1 MTGPR
6 ASDGERQHA
15 STGAG
20 AGERA
25 AALAAWLRSV
35 LAPGAALVSDSRAL
49 RPGDAFLAWPGAHD
63 DGRRHVDA
71 ALVAGAAAVLHEA
84 ENANAA
90 GMSAEASRDSR
101 VRAVDD
107 LRLLAGPIAA
117 EYYGHPAQR
126 LEVVAVTGTNGKT
139 TTTQWTAS
147 GFSAAG
153 KRCAVIGTLG
163 SGIVGAESPPRLE
176 SFGLTTPDAVALQR
190 MLAAFVDAG
199 VEAVAMEAS
208 SIGIDQGRLN
218 GLRLDTAVLT
228 NFTRD
233 HLDYHGTEEA
243 YLAAKL
249 RLFSWPGLRNAL
261 INGDDPVAPR
271 VLDPLA
277 GTIGSLAFG
286 HLPGEHGW
294 RAKKKL
300 SAYRIVEQ
308 ASGAQVSIGGDYGR
322 AEIRLQTIG
331 QFNVVNALA
340 AAGVWLTHGMPFDEA
355 MHRLEGLQPI
365 PGRMQRIVV
374 DGRPLVVVDYAHTPD
389 ALMNVLHALRPIT
402 EARRGALWCVFGA
415 GGDRDPGKRPLMG
428 MVVER
433 YADRVVV
440 TSDNPRSETPFRIV
454 SDIRAGFMREPWLT
468 ELDREQA
475 IRSVL
480 QSAAPEDVVLIAGKG
495 HEAWQEIAG
504 ERLPFSDLEV
514 ARRWLHAPQADGDA

>member
-6 ASDGERQHA
+6 AADDG
-15 STGAG
+15 S
-20 AGERA
+20 ERA
-25 AALAAWLRSV
+25 ATLGAWLRSV

-63 DGRRHVDA
+63 DGRRHIDA
-71 ALVAGAAAVLHEA
+71 AFAAGAAAVLHEA
-84 ENANAA
+84 QDAEGA
-90 GMSAEASRDSR
+90 GVRSDASRASKL
-101 VRAVDD
+101 RAVDD
-107 LRLLAGPIAA
+107 LRNLAGPIAA
-117 EYYGHPAQR
+117 EFHGHPARQ
-126 LEVVAVTGTNGKT
+126 LEIVAITGTNGKT
-139 TTTQWTAS
+139 TASQWTAS

-176 SFGLTTPDAVALQR
+176 SFGLTTPDAAALQR

-208 SIGIDQGRLN
+208 SIGIDQGRMN
-218 GLRLDTAVLT
+218 GLPIETAVLT

-261 INGDDPVAPR
+261 VNGDDPIAPR
-271 VLDPLA
+271 VLDPLPA
-277 GTIGSLAFG
+277 TLASLAFG

-294 RAKKKL
+294 RARKKL
-300 SAYRIVEQ
+300 SAYRIAEH
-308 ASGAQVSIGGDYGR
+308 ASGSQVSIGGDYGR

-340 AAGVWLTHGMPFDEA
+340 AAGVWLAHGMPFDEA
-355 MHRLEGLQPI
+355 MHRLESLQPI
-365 PGRMQRIVV
+365 PGRMQRVV
-374 DGRPLVVVDYAHTPD
+374 VEGKPLVVVDYAHTPD

-402 EARRGALWCVFGA
+402 EARRGALWCIFGA

-454 SDIRAGFMREPWLT
+454 SDIRAGFMHEPWLT

-475 IRSVL
+475 VRRAL
-480 QSAAPEDVVLIAGKG
+480 QSASPDDVVLIAGKG

-504 ERLPFSDLEV
+504 ERLPFSDIEV
-514 ARRWLHAPQADGDA
+514 ARRWLQAPQADDDA